1 MDVAGFLVALAVS
14 MPIPP
19 NHPLIA
25 TMGRFDRTDPTRPRL
40 GFPGLTIRV
49 RFTGPSL
56 AMRLSDTTGGSA
68 FDVIVDGGE
77 RQIVRCNKGEDEY
90 VLADGL
96 TDAPH
101 TADIVRRTEAWEGIV
116 SFLGLRLAPG
126 KELLAPTP
134 WPTRKLLFI
143 GDSVTA
149 GEGSER
155 GPECKRDPP
164 RFSNAR
170 VSYSMLLARLL
181 DAQVHLVAFGG
192 RGLIRDWRGKR
203 DVLNAPEFFD
213 LALPDEDPRTPPPR
227 FDHLSYV
234 PDAVFVS
241 LGTNDFNL
249 EIGPLPAREEYVSNY
264 VRFVQVIRTR
274 YPAAHIFLT
283 EGALVDD
290 ADDAIQKPRT
300 TLRSYIDETIAR
312 LADPRVSHAL
322 AEHYWGGPCDG
333 HPTGEQHRLMA
344 RDFEPILRR
353 TLGW

>member
-1 MDVAGFLVALAVS
+1 MELVGLLAALAVS

-25 TMGRFDRTDPTRPRL
+25 TMGRLDRTDPLRPRL
-40 GFPGLTIRV
+40 GFPGLMLRV
-49 RFTGPSL
+49 RFNGPHLS
-56 AMRLSDTTGGSA
+56 MRVADTSGGSA

-77 RQIVRCNKGEDEY
+77 PQVVRCAKGEDEY
-90 VLADGL
+90 VLAEGL
-96 TDAPH
+96 TDAVH
-101 TADIVRRTEAWEGIV
+101 TADIVRRTETWEGV
-116 SFLGLRLAPG
+116 ATFLGLRLAPG
-126 KELLAPTP
+126 KELLAPIA

-149 GEGSER
+149 GEGVER
-155 GPECKRDPP
+155 GAECRRDPQ

-170 VSYSMLLARLL
+170 VSYGMLLARTL

-213 LALPDEDPRTPPPR
+213 LALPDEDPQTPPPR

-249 EIGPLPAREEYVSNY
+249 EIGPLPGREEYVSNY
-264 VRFVQVIRTR
+264 VRFVQTIRTR
-274 YPAAHIFLT
+274 YPAAHVFLT

-290 ADDAIQKPRT
+290 TDDAIQKPRT
-300 TLRSYIDETIAR
+300 TLRSYIDDTISR
-312 LADPRVSHAL
+312 LADPRVYHAW

-333 HPTGEQHRLMA
+333 HPSAEQHRLMA
-344 RDFEPILRR
+344 RDFEPFLRR
-353 TLGW
+353 ILGW